1 MNQERI
7 VQVFFFGFLAV
18 IAWQLYQVIEP
29 FLAPIAWAMLL
40 AFLVHPALDRLH
52 RHIRSRSLAA
62 VIITIIVALGVILP
76 AIWLSARLVREAQA
90 LYGSLASFTADGG
103 LKKFV
108 QWLGATP
115 VGARIGAALTRR
127 GYNLEDEIRHFATQ
141 AGKIASEYALAHGGS
156 AASNVASS
164 ILHFGVML
172 ITFFYLLRD
181 GEAWYEDLRALTP
194 LSEADQSAIF
204 GTLTATLS
212 SVMRGLML
220 TAGLDGLTIGLGY
233 FVCGVPYWAGLAI
246 LTAAGGLLPFG
257 GTAFIWVPIAIY
269 LAVAETWLKAVLL
282 VGWALAALAV
292 IDNFVKPLA
301 MRHGTGLP
309 TLALFFGLAGGIE
322 AYGPLGIFL
331 GPAVFS
337 VFAALLKVYQR
348 TYVNDAA
355 ADNGAGADTKP
366 SPPVSAVRQEE
377 LGISIGEEKR

>member
-18 IAWQLYQVIEP
+18 IAWQLYQVIDP

-40 AFLVHPALDRLH
+40 AFLVHPVLDRLH

-62 VIITIIVALGVILP
+62 VLVTIIVALGVILP

-90 LYGSLASFTADGG
+90 LYGSLSSFSADGG

-108 QWLGATP
+108 GWLGSTP
-115 VGARIGAALTRR
+115 LGVRISDILARR
-127 GYNLEDEIRHFATQ
+127 GYNLEDEIRHFAAL
-141 AGKIASEYALAHGGS
+141 AGKIASEYALSHGGS

-181 GEAWYEDLRALTP
+181 GEAWYEELRTLTP
-194 LSEADQSAIF
+194 LSEADQTAIF

-220 TAGLDGLTIGLGY
+220 TAGLDGLTIGFGY
-233 FVCGVPYWAGLAI
+233 LACGVSYWAALAI

-257 GTAFIWVPIAIY
+257 GTAFVWIPIAIY
-269 LAVAETWLKAVLL
+269 LAVADSWLKAVMLA
-282 VGWALAALAV
+282 GWALVALAI

-331 GPAVFS
+331 GPAVIA
-337 VFAALLKVYQR
+337 VFAALLGVYQR
-348 TYVNDAA
+348 TYVNEAAAVDGVNADAA
-355 ADNGAGADTKP
+355 P
-366 SPPVSAVRQEE
+366 STTQSATPGKEIGR
-377 LGISIGEEKR
+377 SIGESNR

>member
-18 IAWQLYQVIEP
+18 IAWQLYQVIDP

-62 VIITIIVALGVILP
+62 VIVTIIVALGVILP

-115 VGARIGAALTRR
+115 IGARAAAALARR

-141 AGKIASEYALAHGGS
+141 AGKIVSEYALAHGGS

-257 GTAFIWVPIAIY
+257 GTAFVWIPIAIY
-269 LAVAETWLKAVLL
+269 LAVANSWLKAVML
-282 VGWALAALAV
+282 VGWALVALAV

-355 ADNGAGADTKP
+355 AIDGGGAAAKP
-366 SPPVSAVRQEE
+366 ATPASTAPGDAPRRSIREE
-377 LGISIGEEKR
+377 N

>member
-18 IAWQLYQVIEP
+18 IAWQLYQVIDP

-115 VGARIGAALTRR
+115 IGARSAAALARR

-141 AGKIASEYALAHGGS
+141 AGKIVSEYALAHGGS

-269 LAVAETWLKAVLL
+269 LAVADTWLKAALL
-282 VGWALAALAV
+282 VGWALMALTI

-355 ADNGAGADTKP
+355 AVDGENADAKP
-366 SPPVSAVRQEE
+366 STAASVAPVDE
-377 LGISIGEEKR
+377 LKRSMGE

>member
-18 IAWQLYQVIEP
+18 IAWQLYQVIDP

-62 VIITIIVALGVILP
+62 VIVTIIVALGVILP

-108 QWLGATP
+108 DWLGATP
-115 VGARIGAALTRR
+115 IGARIAAALARR

-141 AGKIASEYALAHGGS
+141 AGKIVSEYALAHGGS

-257 GTAFIWVPIAIY
+257 GTAFIWIPIAIY
-269 LAVAETWLKAVLL
+269 LAIADTWLKAALL
-282 VGWALAALAV
+282 VGWALMALTV

-355 ADNGAGADTKP
+355 AVDGEGADAKP
-366 SPPVSAVRQEE
+366 SPAASAAPGKE
-377 LGISIGEEKR
+377 LGRSIGEEN